1 MKKLGLHRTSARNF
15 GRIVAALALGLAA
28 ASLAPLRAQVAAPAP
43 VASQPATRAS
53 HIFVFRS
60 DKKLKSVAVAGTFN
74 GWDKNAAPL
83 LPDAGGTTWRL
94 TLPLDYGK
102 YFYKL
107 VLDGETWIV
116 DPQAARNESDG
127 NGNTNSV
134 LLVTPPDYG
143 VLASPDDG
151 VTAASALLHWQR
163 APYLNY
169 DRGQLAL
176 SLRARPSD
184 LRRVWLRVSG
194 RRYPMQLAGSDELY
208 AFYEAHLPWDGK
220 KNLTYDFELQ
230 DGNRIERY
238 GAAGLS
244 ATPHPFEIVA
254 KTFQPFVV
262 PSWVEKTVFYQI
274 FPDRFADGDKSN
286 DPQDVQPW
294 NAKPQW
300 FSRFGGDIAGVRQHL
315 PYLAELG
322 VSSVYFNPVFKSP
335 SNHRYDAEDFKQI
348 DPQFGTNAEF
358 SALTREMQKRGIRTV
373 MDFVFN
379 HTATTFAPFQDIREK
394 GAASPYK
401 DWYFIKSYPVKV
413 ADPPNYAAWFN
424 FPSMPKL
431 NLMNPETGD
440 YMLNLVNFWKTEVPL
455 AGLRLDVA
463 SEVDMRFWRRLRTR
477 VKSLDP
483 QMWIVGEVWGDG
495 SPWLGGDQWDSVMN
509 YQFRDACVH
518 FFAEGNTA
526 PSQFTA
532 RLMQLYRSD
541 APQVSRNMMNLLSS
555 HDTARFLTLC
565 KNDAE
570 LHRLAATVQFTWAGA
585 PSIYYGEELGMEG
598 GADPDNRRGMR
609 WDLATPHN
617 AMLQFYRRLIRI
629 RNASR
634 ALQSGDPS
642 ILLADDN
649 AQTLAYARTLNDDIA
664 MIAINRSASTRTVK
678 IALPQNAALRK
689 ARAQGLRDALSGKVF
704 PLREAT
710 SLSIELAPHSAAI
723 LLPAST
729 RETDAKK

>member
-1 MKKLGLHRTSARNF
+1 M
-15 GRIVAALALGLAA
+15 
-28 ASLAPLRAQVAAPAP
+28 
-43 VASQPATRAS
+43 
-53 HIFVFRS
+53 
-60 DKKLKSVAVAGTFN
+60 
-74 GWDKNAAPL
+74 
-83 LPDAGGTTWRL
+83 
-94 TLPLDYGK
+94 
-102 YFYKL
+102 
-107 VLDGETWIV
+107 LDGETWIL
-116 DPQAARNESDG
+116 DPQAAQSESDG

-134 LLVTPPDYG
+134 LLVAPPDYRE
-143 VLASPDDG
+143 LASPDDG
-151 VTAASALLHWQR
+151 VTAASALLHWPR
-163 APYLNY
+163 VPYLNY

-176 SLRARPSD
+176 SLRARSGD
-184 LRRVWLRVSG
+184 LRKVWLMVSG
-194 RRYPMQLAGSDELY
+194 HRYPMALTGSDELY
-208 AFYEAHLPWDGK
+208 AFYQAQLPWDGK

-230 DGNRIERY
+230 DGDRIERY
-238 GAAGLS
+238 GAGGLS
-244 ATPHPFEIVA
+244 ATPRPFEIVA

-274 FPDRFADGDKSN
+274 FPDRFADGDTSN
-286 DPQDVQPW
+286 DPKDVMPW
-294 NAKPQW
+294 NAAPQW

-322 VSSVYFNPVFKSP
+322 ISSVYFNPVFKSP
-335 SNHRYDAEDFKQI
+335 SNHRYDAEDFKRV

-358 SALTREMQKRGIRTV
+358 SALTRDLQKRGIRTV

-394 GAASPYK
+394 GAASRYK

-413 ADPPNYAAWFN
+413 ADPPNYVAWFN

-440 YMLNLVNFWKTEVPL
+440 SMLNLVNFWKKEVPL

-463 SEVDMRFWRRLRTR
+463 NEVDVRFWRLLRTR
-477 VKSLDP
+477 VKSLDS

-518 FFAEGNTA
+518 FFAEGNTS

-532 RLMQLYRSD
+532 RLMQLYRSY

-555 HDTARFLTLC
+555 HDTPRFLTLC
-565 KNDAE
+565 KNDAD
-570 LHRLAATVQFTWAGA
+570 LQRLAATVQFTWVGA

-629 RNASR
+629 RKASR

-664 MIAINRSASTRTVK
+664 IIAINRNASTRTLK
-678 IALPQNAALRK
+678 IALPQNAAMRK
-689 ARAQGLRDALSGKVF
+689 ACAQGLRDALSDKVF
-704 PLREAT
+704 PLHDASTLHEDT

-729 RETDAKK
+729 RGTVAKKIIAPRK